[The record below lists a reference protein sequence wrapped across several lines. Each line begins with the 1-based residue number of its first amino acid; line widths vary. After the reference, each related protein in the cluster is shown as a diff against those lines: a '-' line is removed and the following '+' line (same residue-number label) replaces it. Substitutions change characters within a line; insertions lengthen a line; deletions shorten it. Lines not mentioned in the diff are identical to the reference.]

1 MFYQNHSLALAT
13 YSWNILDSKNT
24 WTTLLDSDWSY
35 DVLKLDLKST

>member
-13 YSWNILDSKNT
+13 YSWNT